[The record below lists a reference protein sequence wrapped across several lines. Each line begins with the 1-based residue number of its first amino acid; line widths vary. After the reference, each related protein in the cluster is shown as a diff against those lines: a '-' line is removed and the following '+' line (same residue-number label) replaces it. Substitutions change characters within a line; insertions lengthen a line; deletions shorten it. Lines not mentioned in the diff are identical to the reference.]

1 MLTVKQES
9 FAQAIASGMATT
21 AAYRQAFNN
30 DTGKDTTITPRA
42 SRLAHSDNVQARIN
56 ELREESAA
64 ESSWTR
70 ERYVCEL
77 WRRSQAAHQA
87 GQFAASIK
95 AIELIGKACGLGGG
109 DRADTDNMTGYD
121 VLTRLAR
128 LSMDQL
134 ENLARQHNQLAQPG
148 TVEGESR
155 LD

>member
-30 DTGKDTTITPRA
+30 NTGKDTTITPRA

-70 ERYVCEL
+70 EKYVLEL
-77 WRRSQAAHQA
+77 WRRSQAAA
-87 GQFAASIK
+87 NKGQYSASIK
-95 AIELIGKACGLGGG
+95 ALELIGRSCGLGGG
-109 DRADTDNMTGYD
+109 DRADSDNVTGMD

-134 ENLARQHNQLAQPG
+134 ENLARQHSQLAQPG

>member
-1 MLTVKQES
+1 MLTVKQEN
-9 FAQAIASGMATT
+9 FAQAVASGMATT

-30 DTGKDTTITPRA
+30 STGKDTTITPRA
-42 SRLAHSDNVQARIN
+42 SRLAHSDNVRARIN
-56 ELREESAA
+56 ELRQESAI

-70 ERYVCEL
+70 EKYVHEL

-95 AIELIGKACGLGGG
+95 AIELIGKACGIGGSVG
-109 DRADTDNMTGYD
+109 LDSDNVTGMD

-134 ENLARQHNQLAQPG
+134 ENLARQHSQLAQPG
-148 TVEGESR
+148 TVEVEAR